1 MSFWS
6 TNNVEPKRNFR
17 FLVQITGL
25 ARTELA
31 PFNGEDVL
39 WWAKTVTPPSYDVS
53 EVTHDFLDNKYYYPG
68 RVTWNEVSMTLVDPV
83 SPNAVGQTNALLE
96 AMGYVVP
103 SKVDDPANQ
112 ATMSKESSS
121 IALGDIVISILDAN
135 GNPIETWTLRNPFI
149 KSAKYGDLDY
159 SNDELR
165 TITLGIRYDWAE
177 CETSGETQF
186 ERKA

>member
-17 FLVQITGL
+17 FLVQFTGL
-25 ARTELA
+25 GDLGQGLG
-31 PFNGEDVL
+31 GEDVL
-39 WWAKTVTPPSYDVS
+39 WWAKTVTTPSFDVS
-53 EVTHDFLDNKYYYPG
+53 EVSHDFLDNKYYYPG

-83 SPNAVGQTNALLE
+83 SPDAVGQTNALLE
-96 AMGYVVP
+96 AMGYVIP
-103 SKVDDPANQ
+103 SN
-112 ATMSKESSS
+112 TNELSSMSKPGSAE
-121 IALGDIVISILDAN
+121 ALGDIVISVLDSD
-135 GNPIETWTLRNPFI
+135 GNPIETWKLQNPFI

-165 TITLGIRYDWAE
+165 TITLGLRYDWATCDIDGVE
-177 CETSGETQF
+177 KQF

>member
-17 FLVQITGL
+17 VLVQFTGL
-25 ARTELA
+25 VDIEPAGLGT
-31 PFNGEDVL
+31 EDVL
-39 WWAKTVTPPSYDVS
+39 WWAKTVTTPSFDVS

-83 SPNAVGQTNALLE
+83 SPDAVGQTNALLE

-103 SKVDDPANQ
+103 SN
-112 ATMSKESSS
+112 TTSLSSISKESSGV
-121 IALGDIVISILDAN
+121 ALGDIVISVLNAD
-135 GNPIETWTLRNPFI
+135 GNEIETWRLQNPFI

-159 SNDELR
+159 SSDELR
-165 TITLGIRYDWAE
+165 TITLGLRYDWAT
-177 CETSGETQF
+177 CDIDGVETQF
-186 ERKA
+186 KSQ